1 MITRGCIWVERD
13 VIDERKITAI
23 YDRQIWS
30 GRSFTGTDY
39 RVDGS
44 VTCIHIFICIFPGKY
59 FILAWPRI
67 VNLFLFQNTLTEC
80 VKALRREPEIFK
92 CEIPGSGKE
101 NNLKNAGHSAVLT
114 VSLNVRSVSR
124 QSGCRREE
132 ERSALPVQN
141 VKQNLLKKADKGERP
156 CVWLYQYQSK
166 RADGRRQ
173 KAYQAYYC
181 GLCRQLKSNCG
192 TKGQMLLAYDMTFLI
207 VLLTGLYEL
216 PNEKTKFTC
225 ALHPTQKRIA
235 WINDA
240 TKYAADMNLI
250 LAYHNLIDDWND
262 DRSYTKKAFA
272 KMLDKDYTRIMSKY
286 PRQVGAIEEYMKKTG
301 DVEKHQETNLDLVA
315 GLTGEMV
322 AEVFCWK
329 EDEWAEEL
337 RTMGFYM
344 GKFIYLMDAYEDY
357 DRDKK
362 KNCYNPLT
370 FVQEEQAQDLD
381 TWCRLLLTSMMSE
394 CAKSF
399 ERLPILL
406 HADILRNIL
415 YSGVWSKY
423 EYLQIKN
430 AGLRKSKEKEHKQ

>member
-1 MITRGCIWVERD
+1 MFGYININQKE
-13 VIDERKITAI
+13 
-23 YDRQIWS
+23 
-30 GRSFTGTDY
+30 
-39 RVDGS
+39 
-44 VTCIHIFICIFPGKY
+44 
-59 FILAWPRI
+59 
-67 VNLFLFQNTLTEC
+67 LTE
-80 VKALRREPEIFK
+80 E
-92 CEIPGSGKE
+92 GK
-101 NNLKNAGHSAVLT
+101 
-114 VSLNVRSVSR
+114 
-124 QSGCRREE
+124 
-132 ERSALPVQN
+132 
-141 VKQNLLKKADKGERP
+141 
-156 CVWLYQYQSK
+156 
-166 RADGRRQ
+166 

-344 GKFIYLMDAYEDY
+344 GKFIYLMDAYED
-357 DRDKK
+357 
-362 KNCYNPLT
+362 
-370 FVQEEQAQDLD
+370 
-381 TWCRLLLTSMMSE
+381 
-394 CAKSF
+394 
-399 ERLPILL
+399 
-406 HADILRNIL
+406 
-415 YSGVWSKY
+415 
-423 EYLQIKN
+423 
-430 AGLRKSKEKEHKQ
+430 